1 MPFGGELTSIRVQSV
16 GEDHAGLQLVEK
28 LAKPLLAPKIQPGGE
43 RGFHGVRVSRF
54 CRLYLCRSGLDC
66 IHTDNQDK
74 RCGAKTKGRTDRK
87 AL

>member
-43 RGFHGVRVSRF
+43 RGVSRRASVTF
-54 CRLYLCRSGLDC
+54 LSLVLVPSRFRLYS
-66 IHTDNQDK
+66 H
-74 RCGAKTKGRTDRK
+74 
-87 AL
+87 